1 MTKFEVVSLRL
12 GGPTRGQPIK
22 LSCDRSRIL
31 SFYVLSIKIFR
42 GFSGKKTVVSLCC
55 FLQVFCSAQYYL
67 FMIRSGAGPQPTNN
81 NGLVLIQARTRRNNG
96 WSTGTAW
103 AKRLGADTYQ
113 LKAPFHLIAGF
124 NFDDVVRAQ
133 PVSGSPYPCV
143 LEVVARS
150 GYRTIHLAFDRFLP
164 KSERTRILER
174 LTDFNVEFEMMVELF
189 YTLQIAPE
197 ADFNAICDYLK
208 SLSSQNV
215 VKYEPEVD
223 LDVVLRFCFLQ

>member
-1 MTKFEVVSLRL
+1 
-12 GGPTRGQPIK
+12 
-22 LSCDRSRIL
+22 
-31 SFYVLSIKIFR
+31 
-42 GFSGKKTVVSLCC
+42 
-55 FLQVFCSAQYYL
+55 
-67 FMIRSGAGPQPTNN
+67 MIRSGAGPQPTN
-81 NGLVLIQARTRRNNG
+81 GLVLIEARTRRNNG

-113 LKAPFHLIAGF
+113 LKVPFHLIAGF

-164 KSERTRILER
+164 KSERTRVLER

-208 SLSSQNV
+208 SLSSQNL

-223 LDVVLRFCFLQ
+223 LDVVLRFSYLQ